1 MALSGFI
8 SSWSKMKSRKR
19 SHLDQSSNLN
29 ERGLAATEADLW
41 RSFTETVNPLPLTK
55 KNRTRK
61 PAVAADPDGT
71 RENPQKNRKLDHSS
85 GLNRVP
91 KPSPDFDHGKGPG
104 LERRDKTNLR
114 RGRVTIE
121 GRLDLHGMT
130 QAEAHRRLFTFLARA
145 RDDGRRTVLVI
156 TGKGSRLEGGEGVL
170 RRAVP
175 RWLNEAPVRDWI
187 KGFSYAARQHGG
199 EGALYVLLER
209 RRP

>member
-1 MALSGFI
+1 M
-8 SSWSKMKSRKR
+8 
-19 SHLDQSSNLN
+19 
-29 ERGLAATEADLW
+29 EADLW
-41 RSFTETVNPLPLTK
+41 KSFTETVKPLPLNK
-55 KNRTRK
+55 RNRARR
-61 PAVAADPDGT
+61 PAAEADPGET
-71 RENPQKNRKLDHSS
+71 REISQNKQKLDHSANLKRS
-85 GLNRVP
+85 HL
-91 KPSPDFDHGKGPG
+91 PSPDFDHGKGPG

-130 QAEAHRRLFTFLARA
+130 QTEAHRRLHAFLARA
-145 RDDGRRTVLVI
+145 RDDGRRTVLII

-175 RWLNEAPVRDWI
+175 RWLNEPPVRDWI

-199 EGALYVLLER
+199 EGALYVLLKR

>member
-8 SSWSKMKSRKR
+8 SSWLKMKSRKP
-19 SHLDQSSNLN
+19 SNLN
-29 ERGLAATEADLW
+29 QPPNLKQRALASTEADLW
-41 RSFTETVNPLPLTK
+41 KSYTETVKPLPLNK
-55 KNRTRK
+55 KNMTQK
-61 PAVAADPDGT
+61 PATASDQEGARDVP
-71 RENPQKNRKLDHSS
+71 RRKQKLDHPPS
-85 GLNRVP
+85 LNSAA

-104 LERRDKTNLR
+104 LERRDKANLR

-130 QAEAHRRLFTFLARA
+130 QAEAHRRLFAFLARA

-199 EGALYVLLER
+199 EGALYVLLKR

>member
-1 MALSGFI
+1 MAQ
-8 SSWSKMKSRKR
+8 R
-19 SHLDQSSNLN
+19 SNLKK
-29 ERGLAATEADLW
+29 GALASAEPDLW
-41 RSFTETVNPLPLTK
+41 KSFTETVKPLPLNK
-55 KNRTRK
+55 KNLTRK
-61 PAVAADPDGT
+61 PVIAPEQGET
-71 RENPQKNRKLDHSS
+71 RENPPQKRKLAHSPDLTPHFS
-85 GLNRVP
+85 P
-91 KPSPDFDHGKGPG
+91 KPDFDHGKGPG

-130 QAEAHRRLFTFLARA
+130 QAEAHRRLNTFLARA

-175 RWLNEAPVRDWI
+175 RWLNEPPARDWI

-199 EGALYVLLER
+199 EGALYVLLKR